1 MRRRRA
7 LFILLLAIL
16 SGTAAGYSA
25 LRFLQE
31 RPTRLIAAEPT
42 RSGRPVVVATRDLPV
57 GSVVREEDV
66 RLVEWPTDA
75 VPEGYAQSFA
85 DVLGRGVITDVRT
98 NEPLLNTKL
107 ADMAAGGG
115 LPIIIPEGMR
125 ALSVRVDEVIGV
137 AGFVLPETR
146 VDVLL
151 TITPP
156 GGGEPLTRVI
166 LQNIK
171 TLAAGQVIQRDPD
184 GQPITVTVVTVLVTP
199 EEAEKLVLAATQGR
213 IQMALRNTLDMQ
225 DVETPGAR
233 VANLVGGAAF
243 RGRTVTVRSGQ
254 TSGEA
259 SSSIIE
265 MYRGGVRTLISY

>member
-7 LFILLLAIL
+7 LIILALALL
-16 SGTAAGYSA
+16 SGSLAGYSA
-25 LRFLQE
+25 LRFLQQ
-31 RPTRLIAAEPT
+31 RPTRLITTET
-42 RSGRPVVVATRDLPV
+42 SNTGRPVVIAARDLPV

-66 RLVEWPTDA
+66 RLVEWPSDA
-75 VPEGYAQSFA
+75 VPEGYAESFA
-85 DVLGRGVITDVRT
+85 DVLGRGVITDVRL
-98 NEPLLNTKL
+98 NEPLLTTKM

-115 LPIIIPEGMR
+115 LPIVIQEGMR

-137 AGFVLPETR
+137 AGFVLPQTR

-166 LQNIK
+166 LQNISV
-171 TLAAGQVIQRDPD
+171 LAAGQLIQRDPD
-184 GQPITVTVVTVLVTP
+184 GEPVVVTVVTVHVTP

-213 IQMALRNTLDMQ
+213 IQMALRNTLDIQ

-243 RGRTVTVRSGQ
+243 RGRSVRVTSGQ
-254 TSGEA
+254 SGTA
-259 SSSIIE
+259 PSSSIIE